1 MENIKT
7 LISICFLVLCF
18 ISSLLSLLM
27 KNISN
32 IKKKKNLENIL
43 NIFNEIIPLIEEA
56 EAFIDYDGEEKKEY
70 VISRIIK
77 ILNNKGEKI
86 DTDMIESMIETLVS
100 FSKEVNYSENIDD
113 DKSLEELF

>member
-18 ISSLLSLLM
+18 ISLLLSLLM

-32 IKKKKNLENIL
+32 IKKKNNLENIL